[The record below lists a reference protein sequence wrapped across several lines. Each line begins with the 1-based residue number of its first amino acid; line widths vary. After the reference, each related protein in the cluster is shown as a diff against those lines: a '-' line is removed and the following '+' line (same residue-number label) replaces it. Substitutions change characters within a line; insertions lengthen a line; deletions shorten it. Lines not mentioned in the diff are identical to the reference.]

1 MLVINLLFCR
11 TLGTLKGADWN
22 YDDDEEEEEEEGEK
36 LEQWVIAMEVE
47 QSAEKE
53 VEILEEEKVKKEEK
67 VEMEKEEKMVRW
79 DTSAASTSSENYSS

>member
-1 MLVINLLFCR
+1 MLYR
-11 TLGTLKGADWN
+11 TLGTLKGEDWN
-22 YDDDEEEEEEEGEK
+22 HGNDEEEEEEGEK

-53 VEILEEEKVKKEEK
+53 VEMLEEEKVKKEEK

>member
-1 MLVINLLFCR
+1 MNLFLCR
-11 TLGTLKGADWN
+11 TLGTLKGEDWN
-22 YDDDEEEEEEEGEK
+22 HDDEEEEEEGEK
-36 LEQWVIAMEVE
+36 LEQWVMAMEVE

-53 VEILEEEKVKKEEK
+53 VEMLEEEKVKNEEK

>member
-1 MLVINLLFCR
+1 MNLFLYR
-11 TLGTLKGADWN
+11 TLGTLKGEDWN
-22 YDDDEEEEEEEGEK
+22 HDEEEEEEEEGEK
-36 LEQWVIAMEVE
+36 LEQWVMAMEVE

-53 VEILEEEKVKKEEK
+53 VEMLEEEKVKKEEK

>member
-22 YDDDEEEEEEEGEK
+22 HDDEEEEEEEGEK

-47 QSAEKE
+47 QSAEKDLAM
-53 VEILEEEKVKKEEK
+53 LEEEKVKRE
-67 VEMEKEEKMVRW
+67 EMEKEEKMVRW
-79 DTSAASTSSENYSS
+79 DTSAASTSPENY